1 MSLQFNLDKNTNVAP
16 IQFNLNK
23 RSKFI
28 VKLFWDTAH
37 DLDIHLFLLT
47 NGKIAGQ
54 QDFISY
60 ANEALVRVEDPSI
73 LHKASDKNIPFMNI
87 SGSVKHMGDARTGIN
102 LDARKPDETAEIDT
116 SLVEAGHTEIPVF
129 ISGYPENSVLF
140 RDVKDCYMIVEDDTG
155 AELFKANLTS
165 EFDQFTGVQM
175 GSFVKEP
182 TNGWMF
188 KPVAVGFNNGLGDII
203 GAFT

>member
-1 MSLQFNLDKNTNVAP
+1 MSLQFNLEKTDAAP

-28 VKLFWDTAH
+28 VEVYWDTPH
-37 DLDIHLFLLT
+37 DLDIHMFILT

-60 ANEALVRVEDPSI
+60 CNESLVHVDNPSV

-87 SGSVKHMGDARTGIN
+87 TGSVKHMGDARTGIN
-102 LDARKPDETAEIDT
+102 LDARKPDEICELDVSLLSPSQNEIA
-116 SLVEAGHTEIPVF
+116 LF
-129 ISGYPENSVLF
+129 IAGYPQNSVYF
-140 RDVKDCYMIVEDDTG
+140 RDVKDCKVVVKDDTG
-155 AELFKANLTS
+155 AELFTANLTS

-175 GSFVKEP
+175 GSFIIGQS
-182 TNGWMF
+182 GWEF
-188 KPVAVGFNNGLGDII
+188 KPVAIGFNNGLGDII
-203 GAFT
+203 GAYS